1 MSGNHVVLTKEERER
16 LEEELNDL
24 KTVKRPAVALEIQ
37 EARSHGDLS
46 ENAEYTEAKNEEARI
61 NGRIMDIEQILRVAE
76 LADET
81 KLQGD
86 VVGVGSVVRVYD
98 MEYQEEDEY
107 TIVGFTGA
115 DPMQM
120 KISNESPIGA
130 ALMGAKEG
138 DVVTA
143 DTPAGPVK
151 MKVLS
156 VGRAS
161 V

>member
-1 MSGNHVVLTKEERER
+1 M
-16 LEEELNDL
+16 
-24 KTVKRPAVALEIQ
+24 
-37 EARSHGDLS
+37 
-46 ENAEYTEAKNEEARI
+46 
-61 NGRIMDIEQILRVAE
+61 
-76 LADET
+76 
-81 KLQGD
+81 
-86 VVGVGSVVRVYD
+86 GVGSVVRVYD

-130 ALMGAKEG
+130 ALMGAKAG

-151 MKVLS
+151 LKVLS

>member
-1 MSGNHVVLTKEERER
+1 MSENHVVLTKEELER
-16 LEEELNDL
+16 LELELNDL

-61 NGRIMDIEQILRVAE
+61 NGRILDIEQILRVAE
-76 LADET
+76 MADET
-81 KLQGD
+81 KLQND
-86 VVGVGSVVRVYD
+86 VVGVGSVVRVFD

-130 ALMGAKEG
+130 ALMGAKAG
-138 DVVTA
+138 DIVTA
-143 DTPAGPVK
+143 DTPAGPLK

-156 VGRAS
+156 VGRAI

>member
-1 MSGNHVVLTKEERER
+1 M
-16 LEEELNDL
+16 
-24 KTVKRPAVALEIQ
+24 
-37 EARSHGDLS
+37 S

>member
-1 MSGNHVVLTKEERER
+1 MSENHVVLTKEERER

-98 MEYQEEDEY
+98 MEYQDEY

>member
-1 MSGNHVVLTKEERER
+1 MSENHVVLTKEERER

-61 NGRIMDIEQILRVAE
+61 NGRIMDIEQILRVA
-76 LADET
+76 
-81 KLQGD
+81 D